1 MLEIEVITSDL
12 KFTHPSNPAS
22 VNSSIFAGAPANN
35 NTLEV
40 LIALKVLI
48 KSTNIATLSII
59 KLEDLQAYSVN

>member
-1 MLEIEVITSDL
+1 MLEIVAITSDL
-12 KFTHPSNPAS
+12 IFTHPSNPAS

-48 KSTNIATLSII
+48 KSN
-59 KLEDLQAYSVN
+59 K